1 MIAVAGYGGFGQ
13 VVETLPAG
21 YSYQGSGLSESGV
34 AVEGQTV
41 AFTLLGDE
49 RFTYRVAAPSTEGAY
64 AFSGVLLDADK
75 VEKRCPGSTST
86 SVMSCESVSTAT
98 DALCPSNRLLE
109 LLCP

>member
-1 MIAVAGYGGFGQ
+1 M
-13 VVETLPAG
+13 
-21 YSYQGSGLSESGV
+21 

-49 RFTYRVAAPSTEGAY
+49 RFTYRVAAPRAEGAC

-75 VEKRCPGSTST
+75 VEKRCPVSTST
-86 SVMSCESVSTAT
+86 SVMSCESPSTAT
-98 DALCPSNRLLE
+98 DALCPSNRLPE